1 MQALGAAYHS
11 VVSVATWIISTLL
24 LTFVFWTCFGA
35 CVDTPAPD
43 DTPQARVV
51 AAWDPLACG
60 DPHRVV
66 VELADDAGA
75 QLSVSAPCTL
85 GGLTIDVPHFGTY
98 HGRVY
103 AWTLG
108 EPDRSIATADLAVD
122 VPVVQWAVETP

>member
-1 MQALGAAYHS
+1 LRRDLGHEQAQAVGGIGGAHRAEPEGH
-11 VVSVATWIISTLL
+11 
-24 LTFVFWTCFGA
+24 
-35 CVDTPAPD
+35 D
-43 DTPQARVV
+43 D
-51 AAWDPLACG
+51 AADSDL
-60 DPHRVV
+60 